1 MRIIRWPVPRRLA
14 VGQAIFS
21 RPRIYYVPEFI
32 IERNMPGVG
41 SLDGAKLQAASQTSC
56 TVLRKLGPNI
66 QWVQSYVTPDKIFC
80 VYRAPSED
88 LIRQHAK
95 QAGFPAHEVARA
107 HARLDQSTAA

>member
-1 MRIIRWPVPRRLA
+1 M
-14 VGQAIFS
+14 
-21 RPRIYYVPEFI
+21 PEFI

-56 TVLRKLGPNI
+56 TVLRKLGPSI
-66 QWVQSYVTPDKIFC
+66 QWVQSYVTPDRIYC

-95 QAGFPAHEVARA
+95 EAGFPADVISRVRARI
-107 HARLDQSTAA
+107 DPTTAE

>member
-1 MRIIRWPVPRRLA
+1 
-14 VGQAIFS
+14 
-21 RPRIYYVPEFI
+21 
-32 IERNMPGVG
+32 MPGVG
-41 SLDGAKLQAASQTSC
+41 ALDGAKLQAASRTSC

-95 QAGFPAHEVARA
+95 DAGFPADAIARV
-107 HARLDQSTAA
+107 HVRIDPTTAE

>member
-1 MRIIRWPVPRRLA
+1 M
-14 VGQAIFS
+14 
-21 RPRIYYVPEFI
+21 PEFI

-41 SLDGAKLQAASQTSC
+41 GLDGAKLQSASQTSC
-56 TVLRKLGPNI
+56 STLRKLGPNI

-95 QAGFPAHEVARA
+95 EAGFPADTIARV
-107 HARLDQSTAA
+107 HARIDPTTGE

>member
-1 MRIIRWPVPRRLA
+1 M
-14 VGQAIFS
+14 
-21 RPRIYYVPEFI
+21 PEFI

-56 TVLRKLGPNI
+56 TVLRKLSPNI
-66 QWVQSYVTPDKIFC
+66 QWVQSYVTPDKTYC

-95 QAGFPAHEVARA
+95 DSGFPANVISRVHAKIDPTTAESHER
-107 HARLDQSTAA
+107 TP

>member
-1 MRIIRWPVPRRLA
+1 M
-14 VGQAIFS
+14 
-21 RPRIYYVPEFI
+21 PEFI

-41 SLDGAKLQAASQTSC
+41 SLDGAKLQGASQTSC
-56 TVLRKLGPNI
+56 NTLRKLGPNI

-95 QAGFPAHEVARA
+95 EAGFPADAIARV
-107 HARLDQSTAA
+107 HARIDPTTAE

>member
-1 MRIIRWPVPRRLA
+1 M
-14 VGQAIFS
+14 
-21 RPRIYYVPEFI
+21 PEFI

-41 SLDGAKLQAASQTSC
+41 VLDGAKLQAASQTSC

-88 LIRQHAK
+88 LIRQHTKDAD
-95 QAGFPAHEVARA
+95 FLPTRSRA
-107 HARLDQSTAA
+107 FTPGSIRRPPSKIAVRVP